1 MIWQR
6 QVSRAPRVPPVRRSI
21 LLLAIALIV
30 AVASPALG
38 QSDVDM
44 VALDV
49 SVDGLYVEPGV
60 SANTASLN
68 ASITRAGNNG
78 VRLMVVLLD
87 EDPGGGAVAFADAV
101 LDRVPGGTVLV
112 LSATS
117 EGISSTDFDRSILD
131 EAINRGFL
139 AAAEAPSGA
148 GDEAYVA
155 AVVDV
160 LTGTTSGTTPVTQP
174 ISSTSG
180 GGSSGLIIMLVIV
193 GGMVLLVWF
202 AIRKSKTASMRSKE
216 KAITEAKAEIRSQ
229 LDAMANTI
237 LEITDVINATPGA
250 QDDTYLRQASATFTQ
265 ADDAYSAATDL
276 QALEALGDR
285 IDEARWQLD
294 AAAAIASGKPV
305 PPQPPKEQRYV
316 CFFDPTHP
324 NATETAQ
331 ITTPAGTQTVRVCVA
346 DAEKLR
352 RGTQPQPRMIDVRG
366 RRVPAPMA
374 PRSYGGGGFDW
385 LDVFTILAGGMGQG
399 SSYDWGG
406 SRSAGRSGRPSRTT
420 WSVGRSSSSSRRSSS
435 SRSSGSSSRAS
446 SGGSRSRSG
455 STRSRNR

>member
-1 MIWQR
+1 
-6 QVSRAPRVPPVRRSI
+6 
-21 LLLAIALIV
+21 LFFAIALTLV
-30 AVASPALG
+30 AASPALA

-60 SANTASLN
+60 SANTSSLN

-117 EGISSTDFDRSILD
+117 EGISSTDFDEATLD
-131 EAINRGFL
+131 EAIDRGFL
-139 AAAEAPSGA
+139 ASSEAPSGA
-148 GDEAYVA
+148 GDEAYVS

-160 LTGTTSGTTPVTQP
+160 LTGTTTPTTQP
-174 ISSTSG
+174 TTSTSG
-180 GGSSGLIIMLVIV
+180 GGSSGLIIMVVIV
-193 GGMVLLVWF
+193 GGMVLLVWI
-202 AIRKSKTASMRSKE
+202 AIRKSKTSAMRSKD

-237 LEITDVINATPGA
+237 LEITDVVNATGGD
-250 QDDTYLRQASATFTQ
+250 QDDTYLRQASATYTQ
-265 ADDAYSAATDL
+265 ADDAYAAATDL
-276 QALEALGDR
+276 NALEALGDR

-294 AAAAIASGKPV
+294 AAAAIANGKPV

-406 SRSAGRSGRPSRTT
+406 SRSSGRSSRST
-420 WSVGRSSSSSRRSSS
+420 WSVGRTSSSSRRSSSSS
-435 SRSSGSSSRAS
+435 SRSSGSSSRSS

>member
-1 MIWQR
+1 M
-6 QVSRAPRVPPVRRSI
+6 RRTT
-21 LLLAIALIV
+21 LFFATALTALVV
-30 AVASPALG
+30 AGPAAAA

-60 SANTASLN
+60 SADTSSLN

-87 EDPGGGAVAFADAV
+87 RDPGGGAVAFADAV
-101 LDRVPGGTVLV
+101 LDRVQGGTVLV
-112 LSATS
+112 LSSSS
-117 EGISSTDFDRSILD
+117 EGIASSDFDESTLD
-131 EAINRGFL
+131 AAIDRGFL
-139 AAAEAPSGA
+139 AASNAPSGA

-155 AVVDV
+155 AVVDA
-160 LTGTTSGTTPVTQP
+160 LTGTTSGTTPGTQP
-174 ISSTSG
+174 TSSSSG
-180 GGSSGLIIMLVIV
+180 GSSSGLIVMLVIV
-193 GGMVLLVWF
+193 GGMVLLVWI
-202 AIRKSKTASMRSKE
+202 AIRKSKTSTMRAKD

-237 LEITDVINATPGA
+237 LEITDLVNATAGA
-250 QDDTYLRQASATFTQ
+250 QDDTYLRQASATYTQ

-276 QALEALGDR
+276 NALEALGDR

-294 AAAAIASGKPV
+294 AAAAIANGLPV

-331 ITTPAGTQTVRVCVA
+331 ISTPAGTQTVRVCVA

-406 SRSAGRSGRPSRTT
+406 SRSSTRTRRST
-420 WSVGRSSSSSRRSSS
+420 WSVGRSSSSSGRSSWGRSSSSS
-435 SRSSGSSSRAS
+435 SRSSSRSSS

-455 STRSRNR
+455 ASRSRNR

>member
-1 MIWQR
+1 M
-6 QVSRAPRVPPVRRSI
+6 RRTT
-21 LLLAIALIV
+21 LFFATALTALVV
-30 AVASPALG
+30 AGPTAAA

-60 SANTASLN
+60 SADTSSLN

-87 EDPGGGAVAFADAV
+87 RDPGGGAVAFADAV

-112 LSATS
+112 LSSTS
-117 EGISSTDFDRSILD
+117 EGIASSDFGESALD
-131 EAINRGFL
+131 AAIDRGFL
-139 AAAEAPSGA
+139 AASNAPSGA

-155 AVVDV
+155 AVVDA
-160 LTGTTSGTTPVTQP
+160 LTGTTSG
-174 ISSTSG
+174 G

-193 GGMVLLVWF
+193 GGMVLLVWI
-202 AIRKSKTASMRSKE
+202 AIRKSKTSTMRSKD
-216 KAITEAKAEIRSQ
+216 KAITEAKVEIRSQ

-237 LEITDVINATPGA
+237 LEITDLVNATAGE
-250 QDDTYLRQASATFTQ
+250 QDDTYLRQASATYTQ
-265 ADDAYSAATDL
+265 ADDAYTAATDL
-276 QALEALGDR
+276 NALEALGDR

-294 AAAAIASGKPV
+294 AAAAIANGLPV

-331 ITTPAGTQTVRVCVA
+331 VTTPAGTQTVRVCVA

-406 SRSAGRSGRPSRTT
+406 SRTSGGSRRSGGSRST
-420 WSVGRSSSSSRRSSS
+420 WSVGRSSSSSGRGSWG
-435 SRSSGSSSRAS
+435 RSSGSSSRS
-446 SGGSRSRSG
+446 SSRSSGGGGSRSRSG
-455 STRSRNR
+455 ASRSRNR